1 MNLRIDSQY
10 QVPLKER
17 DPPKRFVSLDF
28 QRGLAIWL
36 MTFLHT
42 FEHLYNYDWVKKAPQ
57 KVLELPLPVLVV
69 GLIVGFFASWNAY
82 FLLISSTVNS
92 LSMTKQ
98 ARKGK
103 EISQIL
109 LKQLLTGVGLLVVG
123 YLTDSL
129 LYNGYFGTAIRTGD
143 WTNTYP
149 LWYRFFAMHTLQ
161 IIGWSLIINAI
172 IHSLLM
178 RHQGHK
184 KYRRNMMI
192 YAFLALLVIG
202 LSPIIHNWVDNMAWL
217 VPQEIPME
225 VGLGDHSSW
234 PSIHLQAHN
243 ASFKTWVMALIAG
256 DMEPLFPYLATSFAG
271 SMVGLTLAKPKPPKR
286 LPAIGGGISLSLM
299 GIGGL
304 FLALGFFTMNNNRPA
319 LGNYL
324 LMLGGQLGALFFFL
338 WLMEYRGKSEQV
350 ANRRIVK
357 HFRLWGMA
365 SLSIYCLSI
374 FELLPRWF
382 LGAFINLVFSEE
394 VNLLQSSL
402 YGYGQEYL
410 AILVALYVMLAFELL
425 VFLWS
430 KFNFKFSF
438 EWFIIRLSSLGTG
451 SISQRLN
458 VDLMMNHV
466 QWINIKELLA
476 KGIHPRTNGQSLEN
490 EQNNLIEIKK

>member
-1 MNLRIDSQY
+1 MDLRVDSQY
-10 QVPLKER
+10 QISQKEKHSQ
-17 DPPKRFVSLDF
+17 KRFVSLDF

-42 FEHLYNYDWVKKAPQ
+42 FEHLYNYDWVKKDPQ
-57 KVLELPLPVLVV
+57 KVLDLPLPILVV
-69 GLIVGFFASWNAY
+69 GLFVGFFASWNAY

-98 ARKGK
+98 ARKGR
-103 EISQIL
+103 EINQIL
-109 LKQLLTGVGLLVVG
+109 LKQLLTGVGILAVG

-129 LYNGYFGTAIRTGD
+129 LYNGYLGTAISTGD

-178 RHQGHK
+178 RNKGYE
-184 KYRRNMMI
+184 KYRRNMI
-192 YAFLALLVIG
+192 VYAFLALLVIS
-202 LSPIIHNWVDNMAWL
+202 LSPFIHNWVDNMSWL

-225 VGLGDHSSW
+225 VGLGDHSAW

-256 DMEPLFPYLATSFAG
+256 DLEPLFPYLATSFAG
-271 SMVGLTLAKPKPPKR
+271 SMVGLALAKPKPPKR
-286 LPAIGGGISLSLM
+286 LPAIGGGISVSLM
-299 GIGGL
+299 GFGGL

-338 WLMEYRGKSEQV
+338 WLMEYRGKSKQI
-350 ANRRIVK
+350 ANRHIVK

-365 SLSIYCLSI
+365 SLSIYCLAI

-382 LGAFINLVFSEE
+382 LSSMINLIFSEE
-394 VNLLQSSL
+394 VNLLKSSL
-402 YGYGQEYL
+402 FGYGQEYL
-410 AILVALYVMLAFELL
+410 AILVAIYVILAFELM

-438 EWFIIRLSSLGTG
+438 EWFIIHFTSLGTG
-451 SISQRLN
+451 SVSQRLN
-458 VDLMMNHV
+458 VDLMMNHIH
-466 QWINIKELLA
+466 WINIKEILA
-476 KGIHPRTNGQSLEN
+476 KDKISGSIDKSIEN
-490 EQNNLIEIKK
+490 EQNSLIEIKK